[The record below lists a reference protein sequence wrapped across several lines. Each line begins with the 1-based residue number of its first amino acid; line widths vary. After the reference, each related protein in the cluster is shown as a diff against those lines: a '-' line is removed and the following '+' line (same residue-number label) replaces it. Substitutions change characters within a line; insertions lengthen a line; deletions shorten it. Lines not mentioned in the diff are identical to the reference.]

1 MVHSFPV
8 ALTSAQVRKIKSGGA
23 ITLKPSMVRDEAKH
37 LIHLA
42 EPTAKKVLSALK
54 KMKGVRIS
62 LDEKSG
68 EGFSL
73 NHLVDAG
80 KKALKSKEGKM
91 VVKSLLDTAM
101 EGEGMKR
108 QGEKDREDER
118 LAMEVHNLKKR
129 RGRPKKGGAIGA
141 YLDKDG
147 KVKVVAKEGGNIFK
161 DISRGVKKATK
172 SVGDFVEKEVVKPVS
187 KTAKKASK
195 AVAKEFSRGSTLDK
209 IYRSDTTKALGKM
222 ALEQGGKFAGEAL
235 GAYLG
240 GPEGAMV
247 GEEIGSAL
255 GSAGAKQIGA
265 KRKGGVKGG
274 FQQFGKDV
282 LKEGVSRGKALAM
295 GELDKMIDANLT
307 GREAQLAK
315 MAIRGNTAGVKKG
328 AISMG
333 KDYAKDYAGEVLGGI
348 MTGSG
353 MRTHSARMVL
363 PATDSATFSPYA
375 RVNSAQMTPYIH
387 SSPQLA
393 RPIVKQGSGAIGD
406 ILGTAGDIAST
417 LGLGINPAG
426 YGSGIY
432 PAGYKSGDGAIGD
445 ILGTASSVAKTLGL
459 GMKRQGEKDREDERL
474 AMEIHNLK
482 RGRSIYP
489 AGHSVHTIGN
499 GAIGDI
505 LGTASSVAKTL
516 GLGINPAGYSSG
528 GAIYNPTGDPMIDR
542 QNKRIGAVMRRHY
555 KGRGINPA
563 GYGSGFNPA

>member
-1 MVHSFPV
+1 MVQAFPV

-23 ITLKPSMVRDEAKH
+23 ITIKPAMIRDEAKH

-42 EPTAKKVLSALK
+42 EPTAKKLLKSLK

-101 EGEGMKR
+101 EGEGMKK

-147 KVKVVAKEGGNIFK
+147 EVKVVAKQGGNIFK
-161 DISRGVKKATK
+161 SISKGVSKGVKDVSKGVSKATK
-172 SVGDFVEKEVVKPVS
+172 SVGDFVDKEVVKPVS

-195 AVAKEFSRGSTLDK
+195 AVAKEFKRGSTLDK

-222 ALEQGGKFAGEAL
+222 ALEEGGKFAGEAL

-240 GPEGAMV
+240 GPEGAMI
-247 GEEIGSAL
+247 GEEIGSTL

-274 FQQFGKDV
+274 LKQFGQDV
-282 LKEGVSRGKALAM
+282 LSEGVSRGKALAM
-295 GELDKMIDANLT
+295 SELDKMIDANLT
-307 GREAQLAK
+307 GKEAQLAK
-315 MAIRGNTAGVKKG
+315 MAIRGNKAGVKKG
-328 AISMG
+328 AVSLG
-333 KDYAKDYAGEVLGGI
+333 KDYAKDYANEVLGGV
-348 MTGSG
+348 MVGSG

-406 ILGTAGDIAST
+406 V
-417 LGLGINPAG
+417 
-426 YGSGIY
+426 
-432 PAGYKSGDGAIGD
+432 
-445 ILGTASSVAKTLGL
+445 LGTASSVAKTLGL

-482 RGRSIYP
+482 RGSSIYP

-516 GLGINPAGYSSG
+516 GLGINPAGYGSGIYPAGYGEGINPAGYRSG
-528 GAIYNPTGDPMIDR
+528 GAIYNPSGDPMIDR
-542 QNKRIGAVMRRHY
+542 QNKRIGAVMRRHIR
-555 KGRGINPA
+555 GRGINPA

>member
-1 MVHSFPV
+1 MVQAFPV

-23 ITLKPSMVRDEAKH
+23 ITIKPAMIRDEAKH

-42 EPTAKKVLSALK
+42 EPHAKKVLSALK

-101 EGEGMKR
+101 EGSG

-147 KVKVVAKEGGNIFK
+147 EVKVVGKQGGNIFK
-161 DISRGVKKATK
+161 SISKGVKKATK
-172 SVGDFVEKEVVKPVS
+172 SVGDFVEKDVVKPVS
-187 KTAKKASK
+187 KTAKKASS
-195 AVAKEFSRGSTLDK
+195 AVAKEFKRGSTLDK

-222 ALEQGGKFAGEAL
+222 ALEQGGKYAGEAL

-240 GPEGAMV
+240 GPEGAMI
-247 GEEIGSAL
+247 GEEIGSTL
-255 GSAGAKQIGA
+255 GSAGAKQVGA

-274 FQQFGKDV
+274 LKQFGKDV
-282 LKEGVSRGKALAM
+282 LSEGTKRGKALAM

-393 RPIVKQGSGAIGD
+393 SPIVKQGS
-406 ILGTAGDIAST
+406 
-417 LGLGINPAG
+417 
-426 YGSGIY
+426 
-432 PAGYKSGDGAIGD
+432 GAIGD

-482 RGRSIYP
+482 KGRSIYP

-516 GLGINPAGYSSG
+516 GLGINPAGYGSGINPAGYTSG
-528 GAIYNPTGDPMIDR
+528 GAIYNPTNDPMIDR
-542 QNKRIGAVMRRHY
+542 QNKRIGAVMRRHLRVG
-555 KGRGINPA
+555 KGINPA
-563 GYGSGFNPA
+563 GYGSGINPAGFGSGFNPA

>member
-1 MVHSFPV
+1 MVQAFPV

-23 ITLKPSMVRDEAKH
+23 ITIKPAMIRDEAKH

-42 EPTAKKVLSALK
+42 EPHAKKVLSALK

-101 EGEGMKR
+101 EGSG

-147 KVKVVAKEGGNIFK
+147 EVKVVAKQGGNIFK
-161 DISRGVKKATK
+161 SISKGVKKATK
-172 SVGDFVEKEVVKPVS
+172 SVGDFVEKDIVKPVS
-187 KTAKKASK
+187 KTAKKASS
-195 AVAKEFSRGSTLDK
+195 AVAKEFKRGSTLDK

-222 ALEQGGKFAGEAL
+222 ALEQGGKYAGEAL

-240 GPEGAMV
+240 GPEGAMI
-247 GEEIGSAL
+247 GEEIGSTL
-255 GSAGAKQIGA
+255 GSAGAKQVGA

-274 FQQFGKDV
+274 LKQFGKDV
-282 LKEGVSRGKALAM
+282 LSEGTKRGKALAM

-333 KDYAKDYAGEVLGGI
+333 KDYAKDYANEVLGGI

-353 MRTHSARMVL
+353 MRTHSSRMVL

-393 RPIVKQGSGAIGD
+393 SPIVKQGS
-406 ILGTAGDIAST
+406 
-417 LGLGINPAG
+417 
-426 YGSGIY
+426 
-432 PAGYKSGDGAIGD
+432 GAIGD

-482 RGRSIYP
+482 RGSSIYP

-516 GLGINPAGYSSG
+516 GLGINPAGYGSGINPAGYTSG
-528 GAIYNPTGDPMIDR
+528 GAIYNPTNDPMIDR
-542 QNKRIGAVMRRHY
+542 QNKRIGAVMRRHLRVG
-555 KGRGINPA
+555 KGINPA
-563 GYGSGFNPA
+563 GYGSGINPAGFGSGFNPA

>member
-1 MVHSFPV
+1 MVQAFPV

-23 ITLKPSMVRDEAKH
+23 ITIKPAMIRDEAKH

-42 EPTAKKVLSALK
+42 EPHAKKVLSALK

-101 EGEGMKR
+101 EGSG

-147 KVKVVAKEGGNIFK
+147 EVKVVGKQGGNIFK
-161 DISRGVKKATK
+161 SISKGVKKATK
-172 SVGDFVEKEVVKPVS
+172 SVGDFVEKDVVKPVS
-187 KTAKKASK
+187 KTAKKASS
-195 AVAKEFSRGSTLDK
+195 AVAKEFKRGSTLDK

-222 ALEQGGKFAGEAL
+222 ALEQGGKYAGEAL

-240 GPEGAMV
+240 GPEGAMI
-247 GEEIGSAL
+247 GEEIGSTL
-255 GSAGAKQIGA
+255 GSAGAKQVGA

-274 FQQFGKDV
+274 LKQFGKDV
-282 LKEGVSRGKALAM
+282 LSEGTKRGKALAM

-333 KDYAKDYAGEVLGGI
+333 KDYAKDYANEVLGGI

-353 MRTHSARMVL
+353 MRTHSSRMVL
-363 PATDSATFSPYA
+363 PANDEATFSPYA

-393 RPIVKQGSGAIGD
+393 SPIVKQGS
-406 ILGTAGDIAST
+406 
-417 LGLGINPAG
+417 
-426 YGSGIY
+426 
-432 PAGYKSGDGAIGD
+432 GAIGD

-482 RGRSIYP
+482 KGRSIYP

-516 GLGINPAGYSSG
+516 GLGINPAGYGSGINPAGYTSG
-528 GAIYNPTGDPMIDR
+528 GAIYNPTNDPMIDR
-542 QNKRIGAVMRRHY
+542 QNKRIGAVMRRHLRVG
-555 KGRGINPA
+555 KGINPA
-563 GYGSGFNPA
+563 GYGSGINPAGFGSGFNPA

>member
-1 MVHSFPV
+1 MVQAFPV

-23 ITLKPSMVRDEAKH
+23 ITIKPAMIRDEAKH

-42 EPTAKKVLSALK
+42 EPSAKKLLKSLK

-101 EGEGMKR
+101 EGEGMKK

-147 KVKVVAKEGGNIFK
+147 EVKVVAKEGGNIFK
-161 DISRGVKKATK
+161 SISKGVKKATK
-172 SVGDFVEKEVVKPVS
+172 SVGDFVEKDVVKPVS
-187 KTAKKASK
+187 KTAKKASQ
-195 AVAKEFSRGSTLDK
+195 AVAKEFKKGSTLDK
-209 IYRSDTTKALGKM
+209 IYRSDTTKAIAKT
-222 ALEQGGKFAGEAL
+222 ALQQGGKFAGEAL

-393 RPIVKQGSGAIGD
+393 KPIVKQGSGAIGD
-406 ILGTAGDIAST
+406 ILGTASD
-417 LGLGINPAG
+417 
-426 YGSGIY
+426 
-432 PAGYKSGDGAIGD
+432 
-445 ILGTASSVAKTLGL
+445 VAKTLGL

-482 RGRSIYP
+482 RGSSIYP

-516 GLGINPAGYSSG
+516 GLGINPAGYGSGINPAGYMGSGINPAGYTSG
-528 GAIYNPTGDPMIDR
+528 GAIYNPSGDPLIDR
-542 QNKRIGAVMRRHY
+542 QNKRIGAVMRRHIRG
-555 KGRGINPA
+555 KGINPA
-563 GYGSGFNPA
+563 GYGSGIYPA

>member
-1 MVHSFPV
+1 MVQAFPV

-23 ITLKPSMVRDEAKH
+23 ITIKPAMIRDEAKH

-42 EPTAKKVLSALK
+42 EPSAKKLLKSLK

-101 EGEGMKR
+101 EGEGMKK

-147 KVKVVAKEGGNIFK
+147 EVKVVAKEGGNIFK
-161 DISRGVKKATK
+161 SISKGVKKATK
-172 SVGDFVEKEVVKPVS
+172 SVGDFVEKDVVKPVS
-187 KTAKKASK
+187 KTAKKASQ
-195 AVAKEFSRGSTLDK
+195 AVAKEFKKGSTLDK
-209 IYRSDTTKALGKM
+209 IYRSDTTKAIAKT
-222 ALEQGGKFAGEAL
+222 ALQQGGKFAGEAL

-393 RPIVKQGSGAIGD
+393 KPIVKQGSGAIGD
-406 ILGTAGDIAST
+406 V
-417 LGLGINPAG
+417 
-426 YGSGIY
+426 
-432 PAGYKSGDGAIGD
+432 
-445 ILGTASSVAKTLGL
+445 LGTASDIAKTLGL

-482 RGRSIYP
+482 RGSSIYP

-516 GLGINPAGYSSG
+516 GLGINPAGYGSGINPAGYMGSGINPAGYTSG
-528 GAIYNPTGDPMIDR
+528 GAIYNPSGDPLIDR
-542 QNKRIGAVMRRHY
+542 QNKRIGAVMRRHIRG
-555 KGRGINPA
+555 KGINPA
-563 GYGSGFNPA
+563 GYGSGIYPA

>member
-1 MVHSFPV
+1 MVQAFPV

-23 ITLKPSMVRDEAKH
+23 ITIKPAMIRDEAKH

-42 EPTAKKVLSALK
+42 EPHAKKVLSALK

-101 EGEGMKR
+101 EGSG

-147 KVKVVAKEGGNIFK
+147 EVKVVGKQGGNIFK
-161 DISRGVKKATK
+161 SISKGVKKATK
-172 SVGDFVEKEVVKPVS
+172 SVGDFVEKDIVKPVS
-187 KTAKKASK
+187 KTAKKASS
-195 AVAKEFSRGSTLDK
+195 AVAKEFKRGSTLDK

-222 ALEQGGKFAGEAL
+222 ALEQGGKYAGEAL

-240 GPEGAMV
+240 GPEGAMI
-247 GEEIGSAL
+247 GEEIGSTL
-255 GSAGAKQIGA
+255 GSAGAKQVGA

-274 FQQFGKDV
+274 LKQFGKDV
-282 LKEGVSRGKALAM
+282 LSEGTKRGKALAM

-333 KDYAKDYAGEVLGGI
+333 KDYAKDYANEVLGGI

-353 MRTHSARMVL
+353 MRTHSSRMVL
-363 PATDSATFSPYA
+363 PANDEATFSPYA

-393 RPIVKQGSGAIGD
+393 SPIVKQGS
-406 ILGTAGDIAST
+406 
-417 LGLGINPAG
+417 
-426 YGSGIY
+426 
-432 PAGYKSGDGAIGD
+432 GAIGD

-482 RGRSIYP
+482 KGRSIYP

-516 GLGINPAGYSSG
+516 GLGINPAGYGSGINPAGYTSG
-528 GAIYNPTGDPMIDR
+528 GAIYNPTNDPMIDR
-542 QNKRIGAVMRRHY
+542 QNKRIGAVMRRHLRVG
-555 KGRGINPA
+555 KGINPA
-563 GYGSGFNPA
+563 GYGSGINPAGFGSGFNPA

>member
-1 MVHSFPV
+1 MVQAFPV

-23 ITLKPSMVRDEAKH
+23 ITIKPAMIRDEAKH

-42 EPTAKKVLSALK
+42 EPSAKKLLKSLK

-101 EGEGMKR
+101 EGEGMKK

-147 KVKVVAKEGGNIFK
+147 EVKVVAKEGGNIFK
-161 DISRGVKKATK
+161 SISKGVKKATK
-172 SVGDFVEKEVVKPVS
+172 SVGDFVEKDVVKPVS

-195 AVAKEFSRGSTLDK
+195 AVAKEFKKGSTLDK
-209 IYRSDTTKALGKM
+209 IYRSDTTKAIAKT
-222 ALEQGGKFAGEAL
+222 ALQQGGKFAGEAL

-393 RPIVKQGSGAIGD
+393 KPIVKQGSGAIGD
-406 ILGTAGDIAST
+406 ILGTASD
-417 LGLGINPAG
+417 
-426 YGSGIY
+426 
-432 PAGYKSGDGAIGD
+432 
-445 ILGTASSVAKTLGL
+445 VAKTLGL

-482 RGRSIYP
+482 RGSSIYP

-516 GLGINPAGYSSG
+516 GLGINPAGYGSGINPAGYMGSGINPAGYTSG
-528 GAIYNPTGDPMIDR
+528 GAIYNPSGDPLIDR
-542 QNKRIGAVMRRHY
+542 QNKRIGAVMRRHIRG
-555 KGRGINPA
+555 KGINPA
-563 GYGSGFNPA
+563 GYGSGIYPA